1 MLTHRNAK
9 DVPSAPHK
17 LPKVA
22 AKEARK
28 VKTVEKD
35 PKEEKPAKVAK
46 THLAKVVA
54 KKIVTYADTN
64 TATEETAY

>member
-1 MLTHRNAK
+1 MEVATKRRLIVLKLTHRNAK

-28 VKTVEKD
+28 VKIVEKD
-35 PKEEKPAKVAK
+35 PKEEKR
-46 THLAKVVA
+46 
-54 KKIVTYADTN
+54 
-64 TATEETAY
+64 